1 MHVFYLGA
9 PGAMGGANTEMGHTI
24 AVWRQH
30 GIAVTVIPTWAI
42 DAATRRQV
50 EAIGCKL
57 VAIAGPE
64 HLNQVPGLPGAI
76 VHSMCNSQL
85 WRAYP
90 ALRAMRCRVIW
101 SNCMTFMFPEEPA
114 AIRAC
119 GPCDAYHFQ
128 SAFQKEE
135 LERQLIPLGYN
146 HGMGHLIPGAFD
158 FTAIPHHPC
167 APHAGLHLHH
177 RPAGPPGRR
186 QMEFQSLADPGPR
199 PLRPP
204 PRPGDGLGA
213 APRPQVR
220 GDARMGGNAGP
231 AEDPRYGLPRPL
243 PRHGRIERRR
253 AGELAADWPRSDGRR
268 RAAGLPERLGLEG
281 DDRRTSAPASSPIAT
296 RKWPSALPNS
306 PTTRIYDRRSS
317 PLAAPMSRTWPTRSA
332 SAGSGGNSSQAWG
345 HEPPRLAP

>member
-30 GIAVTVIPTWAI
+30 GIDVTVIPTWAI

-50 EAIGCKL
+50 ESIGCKV

-128 SAFQKEE
+128 SAFQEEE

-158 FTAIPHHPC
+158 FTAIPHNPPAHTPDSTFTIGRL
-167 APHAGLHLHH
+167 ARPDADKWSSNHWPILARVPTPTAAAWRWAG
-177 RPAGPPGRR
+177 G
-186 QMEFQSLADPGPR
+186 
-199 PLRPP
+199 
-204 PRPGDGLGA
+204 
-213 APRPQVR
+213 
-220 GDARMGGNAGP
+220 
-231 AEDPRYGLPRPL
+231 
-243 PRHGRIERRR
+243 
-253 AGELAADWPRSDGRR
+253 
-268 RAAGLPERLGLEG
+268 
-281 DDRRTSAPASSPIAT
+281 
-296 RKWPSALPNS
+296 
-306 PTTRIYDRRSS
+306 RSS
-317 PLAAPMSRTWPTRSA
+317 TA
-332 SAGSGGNSSQAWG
+332 SAGRRPHGRKRWPRRRSPSRTSSAAATPWSD
-345 HEPPRLAP
+345 